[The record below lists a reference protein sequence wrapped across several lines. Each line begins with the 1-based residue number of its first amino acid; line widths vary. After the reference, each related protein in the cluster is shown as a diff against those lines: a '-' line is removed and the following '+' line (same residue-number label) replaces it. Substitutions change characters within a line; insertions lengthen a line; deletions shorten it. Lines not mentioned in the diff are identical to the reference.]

1 MNRFSKV
8 SLAALGGVTVL
19 MLAVP
24 ADAAVGRSKF
34 HASVNELRRF
44 CERIDEPFWRLKR
57 NYGCG
62 DEIVCSGGS
71 CVREYSPPRRQPP
84 PLYSLRRGDGGN
96 GGGGSTRGGNEG
108 GGGGGTS
115 SGRGSAGGPN

>member
-8 SLAALGGVTVL
+8 SLAAFGGVTVL

-34 HASVNELRRF
+34 HASINELRRF

-71 CVREYSPPRRQPP
+71 CVREYSPPRRQP
-84 PLYSLRRGDGGN
+84 LFSLRRGDGGN